1 MVKKTFSYKGVLAP
15 LVMGATL
22 VPGSAW
28 ASSDAATLKQL
39 QLLKAEIARLEAR
52 VSAAEQRAQQA
63 EHPAPTPIA
72 PPQTPTQQLRAQT
85 LTSVDAGVP
94 QETAPVV
101 DVTPSSSAP
110 GHQYN
115 LANGLGDKI
124 TFSGDVEFNLNAS
137 SDAKKGN
144 LVFGNNLNSGGS
156 KDRNRYSQTGRVM
169 FEVAGERHKGNNFA
183 SFRIQPLMDTS
194 GSVNLDDAW
203 FAFGQKEGWSARV
216 GRYEAYDLFPTGAD
230 TFLGYSG
237 GSSNELYSDG
247 AGYSYQAKE
256 GRGRANKAGQMMVSR
271 QFGPVYFETSTV
283 IGDRTELFANT
294 YHGLPID
301 TANSKSTFIVRPLLA
316 WQFAP
321 HWKVA
326 AGMETN
332 LLSDSVVDV
341 KGNDIGKRTGYSGTL
356 GYSKDDLQVNFNLAH
371 LDAYK
376 EKDFSAGTNMTWQN
390 FGLGYIYSQNDI
402 KSAYVASGSDW
413 TPTAAPGKYHLD
425 TVYASY
431 QFSNV
436 LDIDRFNILLGGF
449 YSRFDAHDR
458 DNVYGGRVRFKY
470 FL

>member
-1 MVKKTFSYKGVLAP
+1 MVEKRRLVSGVMAP
-15 LVMGATL
+15 WIMGAAL
-22 VPGSAW
+22 MPGAAW
-28 ASSDAATLKQL
+28 ASTDSEALKQL
-39 QLLKAEIARLEAR
+39 QQLKAEIARLEAR
-52 VSAAEQRAQQA
+52 VTAAEQRAQQA
-63 EHPAPTPIA
+63 ERSAPVA
-72 PPQTPTQQLRAQT
+72 PPQTPTQQLRSQAVV
-85 LTSVDAGVP
+85 SVDAGVP
-94 QETAPVV
+94 QETAPVT

-115 LANGLGDKI
+115 LASVQGDKI
-124 TFSGDVEFNLNAS
+124 TFSGDVEFNLNAT
-137 SDAKKGN
+137 SDAKQGN
-144 LVFGNNLNSGGS
+144 LVFGNSANAYG

-169 FEVAGERHKGNNFA
+169 FEVAGERSRGDNFA

-194 GSVNLDDAW
+194 GTVNLDDAW
-203 FAFGQKEGWSARV
+203 FAFGKKDGWSARV

-256 GRGRANKAGQMMVSR
+256 GRGRASKAGQMMVSR

-294 YHGLPID
+294 YHGLAID
-301 TANSKSTFIVRPLLA
+301 TANSKSAFIVRPLLA
-316 WQFAP
+316 WQFTP
-321 HWKVA
+321 SWKIA

-332 LLSDSVVDV
+332 LLNDSVVDV
-341 KGNDIGKRTGYSGTL
+341 NGNDIGKRTGYSTTL
-356 GYSKDDLQVNFNLAH
+356 GYSNDDLQMNFNLAH

-376 EKDFSAGTNMTWQN
+376 EKDSSAGANMTWQN

-402 KSAYVASGSDW
+402 KSAYANG
-413 TPTAAPGKYHLD
+413 TAIAAPGKYHLD